1 MEEATLNDS
10 KEILNYGKSKEQY
23 FEDFAGILSK
33 LTYNNQE
40 VREFLKREASAKFDK
55 NYDILYQAVKNKN
68 VGNSTFRELLINH
81 SSEKEIQEIE
91 SNVPLLN
98 ILIPRIQFFNITA
111 ENMDTNDKEIPVAV
125 SKDKTTS
132 LYLDGKKELDL
143 EKGEVPD
150 FHVFVVNEN
159 SRVIIPKTRNGEYGK
174 YTFKSPNYDGTKQE
188 NTRVAYGKNWAKD
201 LYDPSTF
208 TPLVKSMYHFYK
220 KDNSINQIGFQRDYI
235 YYGITPENQK
245 GKLNHNVSE
254 YISYIK
260 VDPKAYFKISDQRD
274 NKETS
279 NIDPY
284 INEWEFQTKGRDW
297 EHNEII
303 DKMWT
308 KGAYNFRFEIIKS
321 NKSYPQVVYLPLFPE
336 DLWEMP
342 IEKHRR
348 HPTLFRSTKY
358 TYKINV
364 KNFRAKDIYLKN
376 NQIDLGRW
384 DISQEGL
391 TRQINI
397 SEEDESAET
406 THTVEYEIDKMSKN
420 SFKADVKLELGFGE
434 KKDKNNSDKL
444 ITDVSFGHENNKV
457 TKEKH
462 TVTVKRKQAS
472 DNLGSVEVYF
482 YHPLS
487 TGEWKEEDF
496 SFVLKTYNT
505 GIVEFAL
512 NVK

>member
-143 EKGEVPD
+143 EKGEVPN

-174 YTFKSPNYDGTKQE
+174 YTFKSPNYDGTKNE
-188 NTRVAYGKNWAKD
+188 TKTRVAYGWCNIYEPD
-201 LYDPSTF
+201 TF
-208 TPLVKSMYHFYK
+208 SPLVKSMYHFYK

-245 GKLNHNVSE
+245 GEFNHAASE
-254 YISYIK
+254 YIAYIK
-260 VDPKAYFKISDQRD
+260 VNPKAYFKMSEIVRED
-274 NKETS
+274 NS
-279 NIDPY
+279 NNLDPY

-303 DKMWT
+303 DRMWT

-321 NKSYPQVVYLPLFPE
+321 NKPNPQVVYLPLFPE

-364 KNFRAKDIYLKN
+364 KNFKSKDIYLKDSE
-376 NQIDLGRW
+376 IDLGRW
-384 DISQEGL
+384 NISQEGL
-391 TRQINI
+391 TRHINI
-397 SEEDESAET
+397 FEEDESAEIKKT
-406 THTVEYEIDKMSKN
+406 IEYDVQKMSKN
-420 SFKADVKLELGFGE
+420 LFNGEIKAELAFGKHKLNPAL
-434 KKDKNNSDKL
+434 
-444 ITDVSFGHENNKV
+444 SFGKESGIV
-457 TKEKH
+457 TTEKH
-462 TVTVKRKQAS
+462 KVEISRKISS
-472 DNLGSVEVYF
+472 DDLGSVEVYF
-482 YHPLS
+482 YDPLA